1 MIVAK
6 TKDVML
12 LGELFDYKDVA
23 KVGTYVDYILMFYPI
38 LLGHDDVIKQI
49 GSTEVM
55 PASNIYN
62 PRGVLLKTKRAL
74 VTKSYLEALIATES
88 LKLQK

>member
-12 LGELFDYKDVA
+12 LGEVFDYKDEA
-23 KVGTYVDYILMFYPI
+23 KVGTYVDYILMFYPV

-49 GSTEVM
+49 GSAEVM
-55 PASNIYN
+55 PATYI
-62 PRGVLLKTKRAL
+62 
-74 VTKSYLEALIATES
+74 
-88 LKLQK
+88 